1 MKRIVLSIMLAVSG
15 MVAFQSAALAANTLG
30 PGEIL
35 HKGEYRVSS
44 NGRFEFVLQHDGNL
58 VLYDTSPYRP
68 LWSSQTNGKAV
79 LRVVMQH
86 DGNLVM
92 YGPAGAVQWASHT
105 AGQPG
110 SILVV
115 QDDGN
120 IVIYRATAPSW
131 STNTSQ

>member
-15 MVAFQSAALAANTLG
+15 MVFVPSVALAANTLG

-35 HKGEYRVSS
+35 RKGEYRTSS
-44 NGRFEFVLQHDGNL
+44 NGRYEFVLQHDGNL

-68 LWSSQTNGKAV
+68 LWSSQTAGKGV

-92 YGPAGAVQWASHT
+92 YGPSGAVHWASHT
-105 AGQPG
+105 AGNPG
-110 SILVV
+110 SIFIV

-120 IVIYRATAPSW
+120 VVIYRAIAASW
-131 STNTSQ
+131 ATHTNQ